1 MALLISLVGTATS
14 ASTSPSVAEAGG
26 DKPRAVI
33 VVGPSHGSTAE
44 YLSGGQLLAS
54 QAIAAGMEVTTV
66 FHPHATWERV
76 VSETKGVNLLVY
88 FGHGNG
94 WPSPYAPFQELTKN
108 GFGLDL
114 TAGGSSSAVKY
125 WGGRPIRKSLRLA
138 RDAVVVLYRACYA
151 AGNGEMSQAYPSPI
165 VAIQRVDNFAAAFLR
180 PKVGASA
187 VFAFATKQWI
197 DLAAQLM
204 RPNRTMEEILRT
216 RSQKPGWYT
225 SGWVG
230 HDPLYA
236 DSQRTPGAR
245 LLLDRHVDRGFARAL
260 SGNLGMTTD
269 EWRDEG
275 QAPAAP
281 TAPPAPPAPSST
293 PAPVPSPASTRA
305 PVPSPQRDPV
315 HTPSPAPTA
324 APSVTTVPTPHPT
337 PAPSA
342 SIEARPSSRP
352 TPVRA
357 FGTPPPKAPH
367 TP

>member
-1 MALLISLVGTATS
+1 MALLISLVGTATP
-14 ASTSPSVAEAGG
+14 ANTSPSFAEAGSA
-26 DKPRAVI
+26 KPRAVI
-33 VVGPSHGSTAE
+33 IVGPSHGSTAE
-44 YLSGGQLLAS
+44 YLSEGQVFAN

-66 FHPHATWERV
+66 FHPHATWARV

-151 AGNGEMSQAYPSPI
+151 AGNGEMSQVYPSPI

-204 RPNRTMEEILRT
+204 RPNRTMEQIMRT

-245 LLLDRHVDRGFARAL
+245 MLLDRHLDRGFARAL

-269 EWRDEG
+269 EWRDE
-275 QAPAAP
+275 AEDLASPP
-281 TAPPAPPAPSST
+281 APPAPPAPTAT
-293 PAPVPSPASTRA
+293 PAPVPSPTAAPSSTPTRA
-305 PVPSPQRDPV
+305 PT
-315 HTPSPAPTA
+315 HTPSQSKTA
-324 APSVTTVPTPHPT
+324 APSVITAPTPHPT
-337 PAPSA
+337 PVPSA
-342 SIEARPSSRP
+342 SIEARPSSRL
-352 TPVRA
+352 TPVRTI
-357 FGTPPPKAPH
+357 GSPPPKAPH

>member
-14 ASTSPSVAEAGG
+14 ANTSPSIAEAGSA
-26 DKPRAVI
+26 KPRAVI
-33 VVGPSHGSTAE
+33 IVGPSHGSTAE
-44 YLSGGQLLAS
+44 YLSEGQLFAN
-54 QAIAAGMEVTTV
+54 QAMAAGMEVTTV

-76 VSETKGVNLLVY
+76 VTETEGVNLLVY

-108 GFGLDL
+108 GFGLDV

-204 RPNRTMEEILRT
+204 RPNRTMEQIMRT

-230 HDPLYA
+230 HDPIYA
-236 DSQRTPGAR
+236 DSERTSGAR

-260 SGNLGMTTD
+260 SGNLAMTTD
-269 EWRDEG
+269 EWRDE
-275 QAPAAP
+275 AEDLASPS
-281 TAPPAPPAPSST
+281 APPAPPAP
-293 PAPVPSPASTRA
+293 PDPVPSPTSTLGSTPE
-305 PVPSPQRDPV
+305 PVPSPTSTPSSIPTRAPS
-315 HTPSPAPTA
+315 HTPSPTPTA
-324 APSVTTVPTPHPT
+324 
-337 PAPSA
+337 APSA

-352 TPVRA
+352 TPMRV
-357 FGTPPPKAPH
+357 FDTPPPKAPH

>member
-14 ASTSPSVAEAGG
+14 ANTSPSIAEAGSA
-26 DKPRAVI
+26 KPRAVI
-33 VVGPSHGSTAE
+33 IVGPSHGSTAE
-44 YLSGGQLLAS
+44 YLSEGQLFAN
-54 QAIAAGMEVTTV
+54 QAMAAGMEVTTV

-76 VSETKGVNLLVY
+76 VTETEGVNLLVY

-108 GFGLDL
+108 GFGLDV

-204 RPNRTMEEILRT
+204 RPNRTMEQILRT

-269 EWRDEG
+269 EWRDE
-275 QAPAAP
+275 AEDLAS
-281 TAPPAPPAPSST
+281 PPALPAPSST
-293 PAPVPSPASTRA
+293 PEPVPSPTSTPGSTPK
-305 PVPSPQRDPV
+305 PVPSPTPTPSSIPTRAPS
-315 HTPSPAPTA
+315 HTPSPTPTA
-324 APSVTTVPTPHPT
+324 
-337 PAPSA
+337 APSA
-342 SIEARPSSRP
+342 SIEARPSSRL

-357 FGTPPPKAPH
+357 IGSPPPKAPH